1 MTSQVNERRLE
12 KLKTITAESC
22 NTKGPESTCARN
34 TKNYHTSAAVETYV
48 KRMSLS
54 SREKSKV
61 EVLRK
66 KTAESAASNPPAAT
80 VKPYPRPSDRLNP
93 KTINPFSDPL
103 RQQSIFAAAYS
114 KREIPCRL
122 FHGSVSHRLQW
133 DQPPET
139 VCFDP
144 LLITLAEGLRE
155 TKHPYT
161 FVAKEGFKELL
172 EIENAA
178 EKAIPLVPKVVPKL
192 KAALAHSDVEVF
204 ERGLCALVQL
214 SAVVGPAVN
223 SHLKHLLTSLSKGLM
238 DKKLKQPIT
247 EALQR
252 LEQHGGKE
260 SLAIIKSK
268 IPTYCSIYT

>member
-1 MTSQVNERRLE
+1 MTVGS
-12 KLKTITAESC
+12 
-22 NTKGPESTCARN
+22 
-34 TKNYHTSAAVETYV
+34 YV

-54 SREKSKV
+54 SSREKSKI
-61 EVLRK
+61 EAQRK
-66 KTAESAASNPPAAT
+66 KTSESATSNLTTAT

-103 RQQSIFAAAYS
+103 CQQSVFAAAYA

-144 LLITLAEGLRE
+144 LLTILAEGLRE
-155 TKHPYT
+155 TRHPYT

-172 EIENAA
+172 EVEDAA
-178 EKAIPLVPKVVPKL
+178 DKAIPLVPKVIPKL
-192 KAALAHSDVEVF
+192 KAALAHSDAEVF
-204 ERGLCALVQL
+204 ERGLHALVQL
-214 SAVVGPAVN
+214 SSVVGPAVN
-223 SHLKHLLTSLSKGLM
+223 GHLKHLLTSLSKRLM
-238 DKKLKQPIT
+238 DKKLKQLIT
-247 EALQR
+247 DALQR

-260 SLAIIKSK
+260 SLVIIKSK

>member
-1 MTSQVNERRLE
+1 
-12 KLKTITAESC
+12 
-22 NTKGPESTCARN
+22 
-34 TKNYHTSAAVETYV
+34 
-48 KRMSLS
+48 MSLSS
-54 SREKSKV
+54 SREKSKI
-61 EVLRK
+61 EAQRK
-66 KTAESAASNPPAAT
+66 KTSESATSNLTTAT

-103 RQQSIFAAAYS
+103 CQQSVFAAAYA

-144 LLITLAEGLRE
+144 LLTILAEGLRE
-155 TKHPYT
+155 TRHPYT

-172 EIENAA
+172 EVEDAA
-178 EKAIPLVPKVVPKL
+178 DKALPLVPKVIPKL
-192 KAALAHSDVEVF
+192 KAAL
-204 ERGLCALVQL
+204 
-214 SAVVGPAVN
+214 
-223 SHLKHLLTSLSKGLM
+223 LSKRLM
-238 DKKLKQPIT
+238 DKKLKQLIT
-247 EALQR
+247 DALQR

-260 SLAIIKSK
+260 SLVIIKSK

>member
-1 MTSQVNERRLE
+1 MLTTV
-12 KLKTITAESC
+12 ES
-22 NTKGPESTCARN
+22 E
-34 TKNYHTSAAVETYV
+34 
-48 KRMSLS
+48 
-54 SREKSKV
+54 REK
-61 EVLRK
+61 
-66 KTAESAASNPPAAT
+66 
-80 VKPYPRPSDRLNP
+80 
-93 KTINPFSDPL
+93 FSDPL
-103 RQQSIFAAAYS
+103 KQQSVFAAAYA

-144 LLITLAEGLRE
+144 LLTTLAEERDDADILVNEEECDTLDTISMVREQVLERLTSLKGLRE

-172 EIENAA
+172 EVEDAA
-178 EKAIPLVPKVVPKL
+178 EKAIPLVPKVIPKL

-204 ERGLCALVQL
+204 ERGLHALVQL

-223 SHLKHLLTSLSKGLM
+223 GHLKHLLTCLSKRLM
-238 DKKLKQPIT
+238 DKKLKQLIT
-247 EALQR
+247 DALQR

-260 SLAIIKSK
+260 SLFIIKSK
-268 IPTYCSIYT
+268 IPTYCSICT